1 MFQINGNLDL
11 SIYIFMGYGVKGT
24 LKQPKENG
32 VESLHVL
39 INLWF
44 EMILVQTTIQFIKGS
59 VQFPESRA
67 ELWPK
72 EFYWPF

>member
-1 MFQINGNLDL
+1 MYG
-11 SIYIFMGYGVKGT
+11 MVGGAGYPETVKV
-24 LKQPKENG
+24 NG
-32 VESLHVL
+32 VNCHYVF

-72 EFYWPF
+72 EFYWPY